1 MLIAGT
7 MWLIFSLTMIVLNQ
21 IYNDIFSGVPNMLIL
36 VIAIISLFIGGY
48 FYFDYFSKNKKEFFH
63 LSN

>member
-21 IYNDIFSGVPNMLIL
+21 FYSEVYSGVPNMLIL
-36 VIAIISLFIGGY
+36 VISIISLCIGCY
-48 FYFDYFSKNKKEFFH
+48 FYFDYFSKNKK
-63 LSN
+63 